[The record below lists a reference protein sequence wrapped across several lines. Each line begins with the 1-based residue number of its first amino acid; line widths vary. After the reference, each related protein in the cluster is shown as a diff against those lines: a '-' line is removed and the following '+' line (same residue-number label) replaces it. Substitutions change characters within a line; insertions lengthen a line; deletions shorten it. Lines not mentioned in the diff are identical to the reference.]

1 MSSPFNDKTRSCSVG
16 ETDRVESPDN
26 KRRKIGKDFLSTF
39 NPATMS
45 TIQKG
50 FDQAAEDDPLLVL
63 NYNREWLDHPG
74 NLIGKFLS
82 LKVTLAHFLIQN
94 LFILAQYPPHQSLS
108 DSLTADLLTILLET
122 KRYHSLSQSF
132 SVTLSHYHSL

>member
-16 ETDRVESPDN
+16 ETNRDESPDN
-26 KRRKIGKDFLSTF
+26 KRRKVGKDFLSTF

-50 FDQAAEDDPLLVL
+50 FDQAAEDDPILVL

-74 NLIGKFLS
+74 NLIGK
-82 LKVTLAHFLIQN
+82 
-94 LFILAQYPPHQSLS
+94 
-108 DSLTADLLTILLET
+108 
-122 KRYHSLSQSF
+122 SF
-132 SVTLSHYHSL
+132 T